1 MAEAYKGLTI
11 RIGADMSNLNKAL
24 RSSNSAIAE
33 TQRQLRQLGKL
44 SKLDPESVGLYAQR
58 METLNDRA
66 QALASRLAKLRQ
78 SDFMGMLAEDTED
91 AALKARLAAAE
102 YSRVDEAIA
111 TLKTEIVKASGAGD
125 EAKEAFKH
133 AFREMQQG
141 SARAK
146 DEMRRLGASEEQ
158 VAEYAALVE
167 RHFEALRR
175 KKLTAQTADLAK
187 FKNMLAGAEA
197 EARQVNDEIARLMTA
212 RPAALQTRE
221 FEKLRREM
229 KRGEEAARELRA
241 ELRTLDGA
249 LDVDPSN
256 LDAARLKMA
265 NMQEQVSNNVARL
278 KALDEQ
284 MAGLRDAGVDEA
296 AAGFA
301 DLKQRVAA
309 AASETARLSQGL
321 DLAKARL
328 LELDADTSVDEQSA
342 EFREA
347 RVAVEAYGRSLESA
361 RADLERLS
369 GAQEYR
375 RLSAQHA
382 ALAAETRAL
391 VRDMGDAGTAALA
404 TRGSMQQLGW
414 SLYSTLTPAVTM
426 FGYYAVSSAEE
437 VDAAYRDMR
446 KTVQGTEEQFEQMR
460 QGAIDFSRTHVTSAD
475 QMLEIEAMGG
485 QLGIATEKLEAFAE
499 TVSNVEIATN
509 LDADTAAEQMGQL
522 AGILKDMS
530 QNDFDSFGDALV
542 RLGNNNATLE
552 DKIMDV
558 MLRIS
563 SMGTIVGFTTP
574 QLLAWA
580 TSVAATGQ
588 GAEAAGTAISN
599 TMSDIETAVGKGG
612 DSLAAFA
619 EVARM
624 SSEDFAS
631 AWENDPS
638 GAMQAFIEG
647 LKAIEANGGSA
658 DATLGELGITSV
670 RQKQTIMG
678 LMNTVGGL
686 NANLEMSGDAWNGVG
701 DQWGDAGDA
710 AREAQR
716 KAEGFSGAIAI
727 LKNNAQ
733 AFAVEAGD
741 SIAPMVTA
749 LGNAVAALTDAYT
762 AMPSGIRNAANGL
775 VLIAAALGPALVMSN
790 AVKTSLGDLMRG
802 LSAKGSAWAVTVRD
816 AESAADAL
824 EGALDGVD
832 DAVSRAA
839 KSWDEMTRKEKA
851 STVGLGALKGALATV
866 ATGAVVAG
874 VSHIVTKIAELVEEQ
889 ERARKASNDLRSS
902 LAYTG
907 EAALD
912 AGDAASGAAFSMS
925 ELTDRTIET
934 IDSIRKRNSESAAEI
949 SLFREQTSALSEYR
963 DATGLTGEQMAELSV
978 AIAAVN
984 DECGTSYELAVGLDG
999 GYRIMADGA
1008 EVAKDEVLKLVDAQI
1023 ALARAEVAAANY
1035 KEVYLG
1041 YQAAVETLA
1050 EAQATYRA
1058 EMEEL
1063 NDALR
1068 HGGMS
1073 QQVYDGA
1080 VAEAKNKLAAAEAA
1094 VANYADT
1101 LSFAEEQTE
1110 LAAAATGEAADAVQ
1124 RFVAET
1130 PSIVAG
1136 VERSGQ
1142 SLFGFCD
1149 ALGQTGIDLSALSSL
1164 TDAELSAIGAAY
1176 DGTVESVIAVMAGM
1190 GGEVGEYGRQA
1201 VQSWRDGMSS
1211 ETQGAIDQAMQTSG
1225 MTLAEFYASAAEAG
1239 ASGEDMVRLYADAI
1253 AGGADPARISAEYV
1267 LKEAVNKLKSGD
1279 TESLGRDFS
1288 SGFAR
1293 GIESGADGIA
1303 SAARSAVQRAIAA
1316 AKEAQDSNSPA
1327 KKLIEVGGWFSEGY
1341 AVGIG
1346 READLAAREAS
1357 RMVSRSVE
1365 AARRTIGADGI
1376 TVQARAAMD
1385 AASYAITPP
1394 AGRAAPAASYASSVT
1409 NCYIN
1414 GATVNSSE
1422 EIESLFYSLMSELKR
1437 LGLMQKGA

>member
-24 RSSNSAIAE
+24 RSSNSAISE

-167 RHFEALRR
+167 RHFEALGR
-175 KKLTAQTADLAK
+175 KRLTSQRADLAK

-197 EARQVNDEIARLMTA
+197 EARQVNDEMARLMTA
-212 RPAALQTRE
+212 RPAVLQTRE

-229 KRGEEAARELRA
+229 KRGEETARELRA

-249 LDVDPSN
+249 LDLDPSN

-265 NMQEQVSNNVARL
+265 NMQEQVANNVARM

-284 MAGLRDAGVDEA
+284 MAKLRGGGVDEA
-296 AAGFA
+296 AVEFT

-309 AASETARLSQGL
+309 AASEVARLSQAL

-347 RVAVEAYGRSLESA
+347 RIAVEAYGRSLESA

-382 ALAAETRAL
+382 ALASETRAL
-391 VRDMGDAGTAALA
+391 VRDMGDARDASLA

-530 QNDFDSFGDALV
+530 QSDFDSFGDALV

-670 RQKQTIMG
+670 RQKQTITG
-678 LMNTVGGL
+678 LMNTIGGL
-686 NANLEMSGDAWNGVG
+686 NDNLTMSADAWNGVG

-749 LGNAVAALTDAYT
+749 LGDAVAALTDAYA
-762 AMPSGIRNAANGL
+762 AMPSGIRNAANGI
-775 VLIAAALGPALVMSN
+775 VLIGAALGPLLVMSN

-802 LSAKGSAWAVTVRD
+802 LSAKGSAWAVTARG
-816 AESAADAL
+816 AESATAAL
-824 EGALDGVD
+824 AGVD
-832 DAVSRAA
+832 DGVRRTA
-839 KSWDEMTRKEKA
+839 KSWDDMTRKEKA

-866 ATGAVVAG
+866 ATGAVIAG
-874 VSHIVTKIAELVEEQ
+874 VSHIVTKIAELAEEQ

-912 AGDAASGAAFSMS
+912 AGDAASDAALSVS

-934 IDSIRKRNSESAAEI
+934 IDSIRKRNKESAAEI
-949 SLFREQTSALSEYR
+949 SLFREQTSALSEYK
-963 DATGLTGEQMAELSV
+963 DATGLTEEQMAELSV

-984 DECGTSYELAVGLDG
+984 DECGTSYELATGLDG

-1008 EVAKDEVLKLVDAQI
+1008 EVAKDEVLKLADAQI

-1041 YQAAVETLA
+1041 YQEAVETLA
-1050 EAQATYRA
+1050 ESQKTYRA

-1063 NDALR
+1063 NDALW

-1073 QQVYDGA
+1073 QKVYDD
-1080 VAEAKNKLAAAEAA
+1080 AAAEAKRKLTAAEDA

-1101 LSFAEEQTE
+1101 LSFAAEQQQLQT
-1110 LAAAATGEAADAVQ
+1110 AATSDAADAVQ

-1130 PSIVAG
+1130 PSLIAG
-1136 VERSGQ
+1136 VEQSGQ

-1149 ALGQTGIDLSALSSL
+1149 ALGQTGIDLSALAAL
-1164 TDAELSAIGAAY
+1164 TPAELSTIGAAY
-1176 DGTVESVIAVMAGM
+1176 DGTIESVIAAMAGM
-1190 GGEVGEYGRQA
+1190 SGDVGEYGMQA
-1201 VQSWRDGMSS
+1201 VRNWRDGMSS

-1253 AGGADPARISAEYV
+1253 AGGADPAKTSAEYV
-1267 LKEAVNKLKSGD
+1267 LKEAMNKLKSGD

-1293 GIESGADGIA
+1293 GITSGVGDIV
-1303 SAARSAVQRAIAA
+1303 SAARDAVQRAITAA
-1316 AKEAQDSNSPA
+1316 NETQDSNSPA

-1341 AVGIG
+1341 AIGIG
-1346 READLAAREAS
+1346 REAGLAAREAS
-1357 RMVSRSVE
+1357 RMVSRSVD

-1385 AASYAITPP
+1385 IASSASTPP